1 MRFSSNDCSCQTSIE
16 WAPDRRLNLVG
27 DLWQGDPVQNIQR
40 FDGIDAIPGGWGR
53 SAVCIGVFDGVH
65 RGHRAVV
72 QATRRLANEASARVV
87 AVTFDPHPSAVVRPD
102 TQPRMLSTLD
112 HRVALLHEAGVDAVL
127 VLTFTPELASWTPVE
142 FVDRVLVRGLRAAGV
157 VVGEGFRFGHRA
169 SGDVGLLTSLGA
181 THGFVVEPLS
191 VQVGALVEHGDAG
204 QVAWSSTFVRQCVLE
219 GDVAEAARALG
230 RPHRVEGEVV
240 HGEHRGRD
248 LGYPTAN
255 LDPVDHAAVPADG
268 VYAGWLVRSVKEA
281 SGVNGV
287 SGAALPAAIS
297 IGTNPTFDGQNR
309 SIEAYVLDHTD
320 LELYGEHVS
329 FDFAERLRP
338 TLTFD
343 GVEPLLEQM
352 ALDVERARAVTEASS
367 A

>member
-1 MRFSSNDCSCQTSIE
+1 MRHS
-16 WAPDRRLNLVG
+16 G
-27 DLWQGDPVQNIQR
+27 DLWQGDPVQSIQR
-40 FDGIDAIPGGWGR
+40 FDGIHAIPADWGP
-53 SAVCIGVFDGVH
+53 SVVCIGVFDGVH
-65 RGHRAVV
+65 RGHRAIV
-72 QATRRLANEASARVV
+72 QATRDLAHEVSVKVV

-112 HRVALLHEAGVDAVL
+112 HRVALLHKAGVDAVL
-127 VLTFTPELASWTPVE
+127 VLTFTPELASWTPAE
-142 FVDRVLVRGLRAAGV
+142 FVDRVLVRGLHATGV
-157 VVGEGFRFGHRA
+157 VVGDGFRFGHRA

-204 QVAWSSTFVRQCVLE
+204 QVAWSSTLVRQCVLE
-219 GDVAEAARALG
+219 GDVAEAARALD

-240 HGEHRGRD
+240 HGDHRGRD

-255 LDPVDHAAVPADG
+255 LHPVDHASVPADG
-268 VYAGWLVRSVKEA
+268 VYAGWLVRSPSGTAEA
-281 SGVNGV
+281 T
-287 SGAALPAAIS
+287 GARETALPAAIS
-297 IGTNPTFDGQNR
+297 IGTNPTFDGQDR
-309 SIEAYVLDHTD
+309 RIEAYVLDRTD
-320 LELYGEHVS
+320 LDLYGEHVA

-352 ALDVERARAVTEASS
+352 ALDVERSRAITDASP